1 MVMQKGMQNLKYDR
15 TIQCVIK
22 EIKNE
27 KTGEYLVQY
36 NNKPVFSAFSEIKYA
51 INDIVY
57 VVIPEG
63 DFNNQKFITG
73 KISSIQTL
81 PEIINASQKS
91 DLFLGFQK
99 FTMFT
104 PDNVIIKINSKNDF
118 QSETLTNFQAS
129 SKKANYL
136 LVSFKAQTNFQKYS
150 IVQGEYGLEIEIT
163 GQIKEEEEKLVAH
176 TEKIYFTCKDMLS
189 NPYVYYNKQWLPL
202 QRKLIDISNFES
214 IDTVTVTPY
223 QDNNFM
229 YVSEN
234 DTFESV
240 SGELT
245 VQLSEVSIETGIAP
259 ESIGDNEIVLY
270 TLDSLTYGD
279 SSSSSASQAES
290 RTLKI
295 AWMYTDN
302 DGKRTL
308 IEVPHPDLP
317 IKIIWEWQNE
327 EKTWVAVENGKEVKE
342 EELQNTT
349 LFNYNFEPDTTK
361 PSYKFRVKIIL
372 TTEEETDE
380 KKATT
385 VIYRSNIVTFSN
397 AVDTETLDKAIEEN
411 NRFSI
416 TIHEVSKENGII
428 LRSAGS
434 YFYLYDKNGN
444 LFSKESGKQYCL
456 QLNDSELE
464 DSEKMTVGWILPN
477 QDHSMIIPI
486 KQNSEN
492 KDKYHCFFEIKPQ
505 LNDNYDDNTIKTTI
519 TVNNHTYE
527 LSTTLVFKTKAVFND
542 SYTIK
547 LYDKEKQE
555 YITHFTS
562 GETLLQQIEIQCN
575 LGAITKTFQLTEDL
589 ITGIQQ
595 QENWDEKT
603 TVTIGDMPIL
613 SFNIP
618 DDYNKREI
626 PIKFSIPV
634 VAPDYDISCLNRI
647 EVDSDENIVFF
658 DDTPFQIYKD
668 DLEDLTTQY
677 NIKISAQQEGD
688 NPAVTFTNYQ
698 AFLDSTA
705 GKKFDKIHSV
715 YELTVEGVASCAILT
730 EQHEYSSNLVNTWE
744 GKPVVQVNNNTALQQ
759 VLAAGTRD
767 CQGRYS
773 GVVLGAGE
781 SGQEKKYG
789 LYGYFKNNKTFGL
802 MIDGTGF
809 IGPDGKG
816 QIQFDGNSATIK
828 NADNSCWIN
837 LNPGITDSI
846 NDSFL
851 YMATNKREAGKDM
864 SQFLN
869 DLPNEKDYFIVHPN
883 YGIFTSGIV
892 FSNGTVES
900 AEVAWLNFSETEG
913 DDTWAGSAHIGLL
926 ENTVNFISLEQQVD
940 AENTVPLFTIDK
952 RTGNL
957 SLSDSGIISFGSK
970 GKIQSNENYLTISK
984 NFATINIRDEEV
996 EIVCN
1001 DTQLS
1006 ITSDGVQIDSLDVK
1020 NLKINN
1026 TPLDDY
1032 IKELVK

>member
-36 NNKPVFSAFSEIKYA
+36 NNNPVFSAFSEIKYA

-63 DFNNQKFITG
+63 NFNNQKFITG

-99 FTMFT
+99 FAI
-104 PDNVIIKINSKNDF
+104 DDVIININSENDF
-118 QSETLTNFQAS
+118 QSKTLTNFQAS

-214 IDTVTVTPY
+214 IDTVIVTPY
-223 QDNNFM
+223 QDNNFI

-234 DTFESV
+234 DTFELV
-240 SGELT
+240 SDKLT
-245 VQLSEVSIETGIAP
+245 VQLSEISVETGIAP

-279 SSSSSASQAES
+279 SSSSSASQAEL
-290 RTLKI
+290 RMLKI

-308 IEVPHPDLP
+308 IETPPDLP

-327 EKTWVAVENGKEVKE
+327 EKAWVAVEEGKE
-342 EELQNTT
+342 EESQNTK
-349 LFNYNFEPDTTK
+349 LFNYNFKPDTTK

-380 KKATT
+380 KKAVT
-385 VIYRSNIVTFSN
+385 VTYRSNILTFSN
-397 AVDTETLDKAIEEN
+397 AIDTETLDKAIEEN

-416 TIHEVSKENGII
+416 TVHEVQEPDKII
-428 LRSAGS
+428 SRSAGS
-434 YFYLYDKNGN
+434 SFYLYDKNGN
-444 LFSKESGKQYCL
+444 LFAKESEKQYCL
-456 QLNDSELE
+456 QLNDSESE
-464 DSEKMTVGWILPN
+464 DSGKMIVEWILPN
-477 QDHSMIIPI
+477 QDHSMIIPAAI
-486 KQNSEN
+486 NSEN
-492 KDKYHCFFEIKPQ
+492 EDKHHCFFEIRPQ

-527 LSTTLVFKTKAVFND
+527 LLTTLVFKTKAAFSD
-542 SYTIK
+542 FYTIK
-547 LYDKEKQE
+547 LYDKENQK

-562 GETLLQQIEIQCN
+562 GKTLLQNIEIQCN
-575 LGAITKTFQLTEDL
+575 LGAITKTFQLTENF

-634 VAPDYDISCLNRI
+634 VAPNYDISCLNRI
-647 EVDSDENIVFF
+647 EVDPDEDIVFF
-658 DDTPFQIYKD
+658 DNTPFQIYKD
-668 DLEDLTTQY
+668 DLEELVTQY

-688 NPAVTFTNYQ
+688 IPAVTFTDYQ
-698 AFLDSTA
+698 AFVDSIVE
-705 GKKFDKIHSV
+705 KNFNNIHSV
-715 YELTVEGVASCAILT
+715 YELIVEGVASCAILT
-730 EQHEYSSNLVNTWE
+730 EQYIYSSNLVNTWE

-759 VLAAGTRD
+759 VLAAGARD

-781 SGQEKKYG
+781 SGQEKYG
-789 LYGYFKNNKTFGL
+789 IHGYVKGKKAFEFL
-802 MIDGTGF
+802 VDGTAF
-809 IGPDGKG
+809 IGSEKKG
-816 QIQFDGNSATIK
+816 RILFNGNTSRIE

-837 LNPGITDSI
+837 LNPGITNNI
-846 NDSFL
+846 TDSFL
-851 YMATNKREAGKDM
+851 YMATDKREAGKDM
-864 SQFLN
+864 SQFLE

-926 ENTVNFISLEQQVD
+926 ENTANFISLEKQVD
-940 AENTVPLFTIDK
+940 AENTIPLFTIDK

-957 SLSDSGIISFGSK
+957 SLSDSGTISFGSK

-996 EIVCN
+996 EVVCN
-1001 DTQLS
+1001 DIQLS
-1006 ITSDGVQIDSLDVK
+1006 ITSDGVQIDSLNVK

-1032 IKELVK
+1032 IKELIEQGENGL

>member
-36 NNKPVFSAFSEIKYA
+36 NNNPVFSAFSEIKYA

-63 DFNNQKFITG
+63 NFNNQKFITG

-99 FTMFT
+99 FTVNDT
-104 PDNVIIKINSKNDF
+104 TIYINSENNF
-118 QSETLTNFQAS
+118 QSKTLTNFQAS

-229 YVSEN
+229 HVSEN
-234 DTFESV
+234 DTFEPV
-240 SGELT
+240 SDELT

-259 ESIGDNEIVLY
+259 ESIGDNEIILY

-308 IEVPHPDLP
+308 IEAPSPDLP

-327 EKTWVAVENGKEVKE
+327 EKTWVAVEEGKEVKE
-342 EELQNTT
+342 EELQDTK
-349 LFNYNFEPDTTK
+349 LFNYNFKPDTTK

-385 VIYRSNIVTFSN
+385 VTYRSNIVTFSN

-416 TIHEVSKENGII
+416 TVHEVSKENGIV

-486 KQNSEN
+486 KQNPEN
-492 KDKYHCFFEIKPQ
+492 EDKYHSFFEIKSQ

-555 YITHFTS
+555 HITHFTS

-759 VLAAGTRD
+759 VLAAGAKD

-781 SGQEKKYG
+781 SGQEKYG
-789 LYGYFKNNKTFGL
+789 IHGYVKGKKAFEFL
-802 MIDGTGF
+802 VDGTAF
-809 IGPDGKG
+809 IGSEKKG
-816 QIQFDGNSATIK
+816 RILFNGNTSRIE

-846 NDSFL
+846 DDSFL
-851 YMATNKREAGKDM
+851 YMATDKREAGKDM
-864 SQFLN
+864 SQFLE
-869 DLPNEKDYFIVHPN
+869 DLPSEKDYFVVHPN

-926 ENTVNFISLEQQVD
+926 ENIANFISLEKQID

-952 RTGNL
+952 KTGNL